1 MKRVKVI
8 LSVITWFC
16 AVIFCDA
23 DPLPNDHG
31 HSPITATVLSGT
43 SNSISGLLEFDTDV
57 DVFSFPFRP
66 WMNYT
71 IAVETGSVWDVE
83 LTVIPPV
90 GSGMLWM
97 TNSIDSGA
105 ARLTNIVH
113 QGAKSRWYL
122 AVSGMFGF
130 TTGTYHV
137 TVWEHPGQD
146 TDDDGIADA
155 WEMHYFGDL
164 ESADAESDA
173 TGDGLLDAQAYFAGI
188 DPFGTFGVTHVA
200 RLLPDQVRLDGT
212 LAPHGTYDLLT
223 TTDLRTNEWQTLR
236 TWVSGLD
243 DGSQIFIHD
252 ANTGPRRFYQLR
264 FRYE

>member
-1 MKRVKVI
+1 MKPGVPIASI
-8 LSVITWFC
+8 LALICAAMFC
-16 AVIFCDA
+16 AA

-31 HSPITATVLSGT
+31 HSPSTATVLSGT
-43 SNSISGLLEFDTDV
+43 SNSISGVLEYDTDV

-71 IAVETGSVWDVE
+71 IAVETGTVWDVE

-90 GSGMLWM
+90 GSGTLWM
-97 TNSIDSGA
+97 TNSVDSGA

-113 QGAKSRWYL
+113 QGAMSRWCL

-146 TDDDGIADA
+146 TDDDGIPDA

-164 ESADAESDA
+164 ESADAGSDA

-188 DPFGTFGVTHVA
+188 DPFRAFGMTRVERIST
-200 RLLPDQVRLDGT
+200 DQVRLDGT
-212 LAPHGTYDLLT
+212 LAPHGMYDLLT
-223 TTDLRTNEWQTLR
+223 TTDLRTNKWQTLR
-236 TWVSGLD
+236 TWVAGPD
-243 DGSQIFIHD
+243 DGPLLLIHD
-252 ANTGPRRFYQLR
+252 TQTAPRRFYQLR